1 MRKAY
6 DIEFWPPHVDT
17 HTYRER
23 EGDREREVRREGGR
37 EGEREGGLGLRE
49 NGTSSFQ
56 RIVK

>member
-6 DIEFWPPHVDT
+6 DIELWLHMWIHIHIEKERVT
-17 HTYRER
+17 GKEKEGGEEER
-23 EGDREREVRREGGR
+23 EKV
-37 EGEREGGLGLRE
+37 GLRE

>member
-6 DIEFWPPHVDT
+6 DIELWPPHVDT

-23 EGDREREVRREGGR
+23 EGNRKREGRR